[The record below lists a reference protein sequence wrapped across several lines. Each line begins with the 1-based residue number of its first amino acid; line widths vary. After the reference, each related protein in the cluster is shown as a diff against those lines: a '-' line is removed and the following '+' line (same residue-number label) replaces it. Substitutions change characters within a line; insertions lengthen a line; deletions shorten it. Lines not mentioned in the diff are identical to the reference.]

1 MGRRSRKRMA
11 AEGASGA
18 ATRAERDA
26 ARRRRAEAARAGTP
40 RRSAYGRRGST
51 EPPPAPWGRFPLSEL
66 VVLLALVLGVV
77 GAITW
82 GDRGRLMLVTAMALG
97 SLAGLEV
104 SIREHFAGFRSHT
117 ALLAVSAAVI
127 VMVVTAFAG
136 GSGGVPYPLIVGLGV
151 FVFVTTFW
159 ALREVFKRR
168 SGGLGFR

>member
-1 MGRRSRKRMA
+1 MGRRSRKRMT

-26 ARRRRAEAARAGTP
+26 ARRRRAEAARSGAP
-40 RRSAYGRRGST
+40 RRSAYGRRGSS

-66 VVLLALVLGVV
+66 VVLLALVMGVV

-82 GDRGRLMLVTAMALG
+82 GDRGKLMLVTAMALG

-117 ALLAVSAAVI
+117 TLLAVSAAVI
-127 VMVVTAFAG
+127 VMILTAFAIGAG
-136 GSGGVPYPLIVGLGV
+136 GIPYPVVVGLGA
-151 FVFVTTFW
+151 FVFVAAFW
-159 ALREVFKRR
+159 ALQGVFRRR